1 MTDKFYIVVISE
13 LYDMKWQEKYIC
25 IFGTENMIF
34 VSISL
39 FLCITT
45 FPVAACSAGEVYTIT
60 KFGTLENSDIEH
72 TIGPHGLSLHE
83 CVHEC
88 SLRSW
93 CRLLGYARLY
103 KICLAFPDDDP
114 LVRERSRGN
123 HALVFISRNDI
134 ISTVYIPLIRGKSY
148 YYFVLY

>member
-1 MTDKFYIVVISE
+1 M
-13 LYDMKWQEKYIC
+13 
-25 IFGTENMIF
+25 NF

-45 FPVAACSAGEVYTIT
+45 FPVAACSIGEFYTIT

-72 TIGPHGLSLHE
+72 TIGPHELSLHE

-93 CRLLGYARLY
+93 CKLLGYARLY
-103 KICLAFPDDDP
+103 KIRLAFPDEGP
-114 LVRERSRGN
+114 LARERTREN

-134 ISTVYIPLIRGKSY
+134 VSTVYIPLIRGKSY
-148 YYFVLY
+148 NYLVLY